1 MAHRPS
7 TPSSRPSRARRRRP
21 IGRTE
26 AGFTL
31 IELMIVVVIIGISA
45 ALLAPAMSRSMSI
58 NRTNRCQYDAA
69 RLFRAARANAIGTG
83 RAHLVH
89 SVTTVGDYRLETYIG
104 DSSSCARSGW
114 AAIIV
119 PATTP
124 VDEVR
129 ETTYTTSS
137 DGVRLGYQA
146 AAGFAAPRQVCFEPQ
161 GDRYERPGVSGAFTL
176 GPNTL
181 VFTIDRLEAGALAGD
196 PQRSILMPQFGTARV
211 FR

>member
-1 MAHRPS
+1 
-7 TPSSRPSRARRRRP
+7 
-21 IGRTE
+21 
-26 AGFTL
+26 
-31 IELMIVVVIIGISA
+31 MIVVVIIGISA

-58 NRTNRCQYDAA
+58 NRTNRCQYDVA

-89 SVTTVGDYRLETYIG
+89 ANVAASDYRLETYVG
-104 DSSSCARSGW
+104 DSSSCARSNW
-114 AAIIV
+114 ALNAG
-119 PATTP
+119 PAAVP

-146 AAGFAAPRQVCFEPQ
+146 RLGFAAPRQVCFEPQ
-161 GDRYERPGVSGAFTL
+161 GDRYERPGETGAFTL

-181 VFTIDRLEAGALAGD
+181 LFTIDRLEAGSLAGD
-196 PQRSILMPQFGTARV
+196 PQRSVLLPQFGTARV